1 MAFDVVT
8 AVLTSDDPAAL
19 MEQVGKDTA
28 AWQEIARAALNDP
41 RFGGPDSEY
50 SPFVDYVTQ
59 EIISNPSLLGE
70 MSAEEFA
77 TEYIEGD
84 GAQMAFLNDV
94 DSTVAQYPT
103 MPFGEYAAGQE
114 EAMLASQLGLADTVE
129 VDATPSYLDL
139 SPVWQDQFAEF
150 LRNSNYPTT
159 DQGGEDAYSDWLQLR
174 DYLVGTGAL
183 TSEGERPTTTTT
195 TPSPESPAEVSVD
208 EEVGGMEA
216 AGDDGGFEF
225 TYFNPET
232 GLFDTDAASLSWG
245 ASPIDF
251 EQLYQQTGWD
261 TNGILLQ
268 QAADAAG
275 MQLPIDVITGQPFLP
290 VYEGQRTA
298 LDVTSEEDIYDAF
311 LNRYADDP
319 YYAATPASLAQY
331 FTDQVNNPESEYF
344 MNPGLADA
352 ALQTELTQ
360 SFTPEG
366 ESMRLQ
372 NLVDKAYGQL
382 AGGGNNPFM
391 RTAEGLRTW
400 MPKRFGEV
408 VDQGKG
414 VSYSPIFNAYLNALG
429 SELTSMDRFPGT
441 DLTGGYGLQDLAD
454 YDFGS
459 LGLGQISSN
468 AQNLLDGVPNPVPA
482 ASAFVDPADT
492 FMDMTDQGMD
502 YGSMGGYGGGLNYGT
517 ANTGF
522 SAVDPYRMTPEQTLA
537 MALADI
543 TRRAQYM
550 GMDVG
555 EALYD
560 WENAFGKRLP
570 QIQEEFAARG
580 MEVSGLED
588 RATGDAYS
596 DYYRGKSKIGSEFNR
611 ALGELTA
618 EELGAWGGYS
628 GAQFDKALKGGTDAA
643 RAAIA
648 PELRK
653 LLA

>member
-1 MAFDVVT
+1 
-8 AVLTSDDPAAL
+8 
-19 MEQVGKDTA
+19 
-28 AWQEIARAALNDP
+28 
-41 RFGGPDSEY
+41 
-50 SPFVDYVTQ
+50 
-59 EIISNPSLLGE
+59 
-70 MSAEEFA
+70 
-77 TEYIEGD
+77 
-84 GAQMAFLNDV
+84 
-94 DSTVAQYPT
+94 
-103 MPFGEYAAGQE
+103 
-114 EAMLASQLGLADTVE
+114 
-129 VDATPSYLDL
+129 
-139 SPVWQDQFAEF
+139 
-150 LRNSNYPTT
+150 
-159 DQGGEDAYSDWLQLR
+159 
-174 DYLVGTGAL
+174 
-183 TSEGERPTTTTT
+183 
-195 TPSPESPAEVSVD
+195 
-208 EEVGGMEA
+208 
-216 AGDDGGFEF
+216 
-225 TYFNPET
+225 
-232 GLFDTDAASLSWG
+232 
-245 ASPIDF
+245 
-251 EQLYQQTGWD
+251 
-261 TNGILLQ
+261 
-268 QAADAAG
+268 
-275 MQLPIDVITGQPFLP
+275 
-290 VYEGQRTA
+290 
-298 LDVTSEEDIYDAF
+298 
-311 LNRYADDP
+311 
-319 YYAATPASLAQY
+319 
-331 FTDQVNNPESEYF
+331 

-366 ESMRLQ
+366 ESIRLQ

-408 VDQGKG
+408 VDEGQGVG
-414 VSYSPIFNAYLNALG
+414 YNPIFNAYLNALG

-482 ASAFVDPADT
+482 AGGFIDPADT
-492 FMDMTDQGMD
+492 FMNMTDQGMD
-502 YGSMGGYGGGLNYGT
+502 YGSMGDYGGGLNYGT
-517 ANTGF
+517 TNTGF
-522 SAVDPYRMTPEQTLA
+522 SAADPYRITPEQTLA

-570 QIQEEFAARG
+570 QIQEQFAARG

-611 ALGELTA
+611 ALGDLTS

-653 LLA
+653 LL

>member
-19 MEQVGKDTA
+19 MEQVGKDSP

-59 EIISNPSLLGE
+59 EIISNPALLGD
-70 MSAEEFA
+70 MSADEFA

-94 DSTVAQYPT
+94 DSTVYT
-103 MPFGEYAAGQE
+103 S
-114 EAMLASQLGLADTVE
+114 SQPSLTQSEMGILGGTGVSSDTTQVG
-129 VDATPSYLDL
+129 ATPSYMEL
-139 SPVWQDQFAEF
+139 SPVFQDQFAEF
-150 LRNSNYPTT
+150 LQNSSYPTT
-159 DQGGEDAYSDWLQLR
+159 DQGGEDAYSDWSQLK
-174 DYLVGTGAL
+174 DFLVGTGAL
-183 TSEGERPTTTTT
+183 TPEGERPATPTT
-195 TPSPESPAEVSVD
+195 TPSPESAADVSAD
-208 EEVGGMEA
+208 EEAGGMA
-216 AGDDGGFEF
+216 AASDDGGFEF
-225 TYFNPET
+225 TYFDPET
-232 GLFDTDAASLSWG
+232 GLFDNPDLSWG
-245 ASPIDF
+245 SSPIDF
-251 EQLYQQTGWD
+251 AGLYQN
-261 TNGILLQ
+261 TNPYMIQ

-331 FTDQVNNPESEYF
+331 FTEQVNNPQSEYF

-372 NLVDKAYGQL
+372 NLVEQAYGQL
-382 AGGGNNPFM
+382 AGGGENPFM

-408 VDQGKG
+408 VDEGQGVG
-414 VSYSPIFNAYLNALG
+414 YNPIFNAYLNTLG
-429 SELTSMDRFPGT
+429 ADLNSMDRFPGS
-441 DLTGGYGLQDLAD
+441 DLTGGYGLEDLAG

-468 AQNLLDGVPNPVPA
+468 AQNLLEGVPNPVPA
-482 ASAFVDPADT
+482 AAMGVDPAET
-492 FMDMTDQGMD
+492 FMGMTDQGMD
-502 YGSMGGYGGGLNYGT
+502 YSSMGSYGGGLNSGT
-517 ANTGF
+517 TNASF
-522 SAVDPYRMTPEQTLA
+522 SAANPYQITPEQTLA

-570 QIQEEFAARG
+570 QIQEQFAARG

-596 DYYRGKSKIGSEFNR
+596 DYYRGTSKIGSEFNR
-611 ALGELTA
+611 ALGDLTS

-653 LLA
+653 LL